1 VRKTVLGLGVII
13 IFAASA
19 IIIIG
24 QHYSVSTSDPAP
36 SDMQVTSVPK
46 TAKIA
51 LEFNRMPANI
61 TAPTFNG
68 SMWIPPRALLAQFQS
83 EMVDVSQYRTLS
95 VLVAPWTARQVNSSD
110 TAAIFASDIV
120 EVQAG
125 LETFVTFVDPDT
137 GASTTVQINKDTYSV
152 PVAGPVAFV
161 SIGFSVF
168 HVSQSQE
175 FNPADLTA
183 VMYLSS

>member
-1 VRKTVLGLGVII
+1 M
-13 IFAASA
+13 
-19 IIIIG
+19 IIIG
-24 QHYSVSTSDPAP
+24 QNYSVSTSDPAP

-51 LEFNRMPANI
+51 LEFNRIPANI
-61 TAPTFNG
+61 TAPALNG
-68 SMWIPPRALLAQFQS
+68 SMWIPARALSAQFQS

-95 VLVAPWTARQVNSSD
+95 VLVAPWTARQVNSND
-110 TAAIFASDIV
+110 TATIFASDTV
-120 EVQAG
+120 KALAG
-125 LETFVTFVDPDT
+125 LQTFVTFVDPDT
-137 GASTTVQINKDTYSV
+137 GASTTIQINKDTYSV
-152 PVAGPVAFV
+152 PVAGPIAFV

-168 HVSQSQE
+168 HVSESPE